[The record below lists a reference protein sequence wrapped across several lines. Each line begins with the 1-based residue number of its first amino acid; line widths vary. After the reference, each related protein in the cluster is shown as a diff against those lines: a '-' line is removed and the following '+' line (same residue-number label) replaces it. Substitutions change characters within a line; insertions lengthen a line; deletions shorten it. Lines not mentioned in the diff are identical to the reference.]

1 MIFSV
6 GDAVLLGV
14 FPGVDDGLL
23 NNVHPHHAVTLVGQ
37 AEADGPGSAAD
48 VKQKRFP
55 DFQSTMFRT
64 ARYDNYSKVILSLEG
79 GWLVK
84 KDPKRGP

>member
-6 GDAVLLGV
+6 VHVVLLCV
-14 FPGVDDGLL
+14 FPGVDDRLL
-23 NNVHPHHAVTLVGQ
+23 NDVHPHHPVTLVGQ

-55 DFQSTMFRT
+55 DFLINNDVRT
-64 ARYDNYSKVILSLEG
+64 TRYITII
-79 GWLVK
+79 VK
-84 KDPKRGP
+84 SF